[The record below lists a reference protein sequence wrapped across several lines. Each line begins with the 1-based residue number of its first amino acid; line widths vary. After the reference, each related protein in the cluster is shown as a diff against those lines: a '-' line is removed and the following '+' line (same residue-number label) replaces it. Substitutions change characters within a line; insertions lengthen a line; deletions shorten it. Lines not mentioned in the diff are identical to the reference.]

1 MAHTLRRANAG
12 SFKPGNPGG
21 PGRPAGA
28 RTKLN
33 ELAITLLSE
42 DFAKHGA
49 EVIAQVRKKKPESY
63 LTGVLSLLP
72 KQSQVEKLSPFSE
85 LSDAEL
91 DRLEEYIAGMRAKT
105 VTQLELVANN
115 EEAAVES
122 SAVKKDATQP
132 IDETK

>member
-1 MAHTLRRANAG
+1 NCRFKSDPIGLKSVMAHTLRKANAG
-12 SFKPGNPGG
+12 SFKRGNPGG

-33 ELAITLLSE
+33 ELALTLLSE

-63 LTGVLSLLP
+63 LIGVLSLLP

-91 DRLEEYIAGMRAKT
+91 DRLEEYIA
-105 VTQLELVANN
+105 
-115 EEAAVES
+115 
-122 SAVKKDATQP
+122 
-132 IDETK
+132 